1 MNYIASENGKG
12 QGKSQSN
19 LVNLLQYQLL
29 CFVFMELILYPHN
42 NHLTGCAHNIR
53 ANIFF
58 IDNGFNHV
66 DAEIYSIMKMSLI
79 AALKG

>member
-1 MNYIASENGKG
+1 
-12 QGKSQSN
+12 
-19 LVNLLQYQLL
+19 
-29 CFVFMELILYPHN
+29 MELILYPHN

-58 IDNGFNHV
+58 TDNKFNLV